1 MSARVKGEYEG
12 KGFWRGPRVRASRR
26 RAKGDGGSRQMARGD
41 MGRGAM
47 DGRECPDDE
56 AKGEVRFR

>member
-1 MSARVKGEYEG
+1 
-12 KGFWRGPRVRASRR
+12 
-26 RAKGDGGSRQMARGD
+26 MARGD
-41 MGRGAM
+41 VGRGAM